1 MAGEA
6 AAGAGGRPRSSGAAS
21 RPPHSLQNR
30 SAGSADAP
38 QEEQARRSGAL
49 QLTQNFHS
57 CRLSAPQLEQT
68 IVISGVSLAQTRMTR
83 QSDSA
88 AASRSGAA
96 SASSQGPSMRTTRS
110 FMSRGALSGRAAR
123 IVNRCPSQD
132 LKHAAHQGRGIS
144 RRGDWLGV
152 QGGHAVRERRD
163 SERAERRAGA
173 SQTGHHEVLGC
184 LCSGGVAGH
193 RSDEVVADHGPASL
207 GSRAVTVASVRCR
220 ARARFA
226 ESVAA
231 AQLVDGRADSHL
243 RPSLPLAEGA
253 FGLSCAGGGVDGAAG
268 ERSVLS
274 QPRGFAGS
282 APICSAAPSP
292 RASAAGSRR

>member
-132 LKHAAHQGRGIS
+132 LKHAAHQGRSIS

-207 GSRAVTVASVRCR
+207 GSRAVTSRPFGVAHER
-220 ARARFA
+220 A
-226 ESVAA
+226 S
-231 AQLVDGRADSHL
+231 
-243 RPSLPLAEGA
+243 PN
-253 FGLSCAGGGVDGAAG
+253 
-268 ERSVLS
+268 
-274 QPRGFAGS
+274 
-282 APICSAAPSP
+282 PSP
-292 RASAAGSRR
+292 RPSWLMAVPTAI